1 MLTSNPMQFDLVFEG
16 GGAKGAVFVG
26 ALMEFEARGHTPARI
41 VGTSAGAITA
51 TLLAAGY
58 SARAARQ
65 AFEARDIKGRGIM
78 SGFLDIPTG
87 FSQTVIDASFLGALM
102 RFDIPLLP
110 APLEHRLDQWG
121 VERLLRSPRF
131 RQLFSFIE
139 MGGFYEGRAFLEW
152 LRATLDAHLAGLGSA
167 TFLEFARITGSDLS
181 VVASDTDAEQILVL
195 NHRTAPDLPVAWA
208 VRMSMSVPFVW
219 QEVVWRKEW
228 GKFRDRDLVG
238 HAIVDGGVLSNFP
251 MHLLSTDLAEVVEIM
266 GESDPL
272 AIPNLGFLIDE
283 EVDVDGSP
291 PAPRIAATPKPF
303 RRVMRLI
310 DTMLNA
316 HDRQIIERCL
326 QNDEVCRLPAG
337 GYGTAEF
344 DMSPA
349 RFDALVVAGQRAAR
363 EYFDRREHAAAALGS
378 PTGATSSA
386 G

>member
-1 MLTSNPMQFDLVFEG
+1 MQFDLVFEG
-16 GGAKGAVFVG
+16 GGAKGAVFIG
-26 ALMEFEARGHTPARI
+26 ALTEFEARGHTPARI

-58 SARAARQ
+58 SAREARQ
-65 AFEARDIKGRGIM
+65 RLEARDAQGRGVM
-78 SGFLDIPTG
+78 AGFLDVPAG
-87 FSQTVIDASFLGALM
+87 FTQELLDASFLGALV

-110 APLEHRLDQWG
+110 ARIEDRLDQAI
-121 VERLLRSPRF
+121 VKRLLRSPRF

-152 LRATLDAHLAGLGSA
+152 LRAALDARVAGLGRA
-167 TFLEFARITGSDLS
+167 TFSEFAQRTGRDLS
-181 VVASDTDAEQILVL
+181 VVASDTDAQQILVL

-208 VRMSMSVPFVW
+208 VRMSMSIPFVW

-228 GKFRDRDLVG
+228 GKFRGRDVVG

-283 EVDVDGSP
+283 ELAVEGSP
-291 PAPRIAATPKPF
+291 PPIRSSATPKPL
-303 RRVMRLI
+303 RRITRLI

-326 QNDEVCRLPAG
+326 QNDEVCRLPAAN
-337 GYGTAEF
+337 YGTAEF

-349 RFDALVVAGQRAAR
+349 RFDALVRAGQRAAR
-363 EYFDRREHAAAALGS
+363 EYFDRRERS
-378 PTGATSSA
+378 D
-386 G
+386 

>member
-1 MLTSNPMQFDLVFEG
+1 MQFDLVFEG

-41 VGTSAGAITA
+41 VGTSAGAIA
-51 TLLAAGY
+51 GTLLAAGY
-58 SARAARQ
+58 SAAEARQ
-65 AFEARDIKGRGIM
+65 RLEARDAKGRGIM
-78 SGFLDIPTG
+78 SGFLDVPTG
-87 FSQTVIDASFLGALM
+87 FTQAALDASFLGALVQ
-102 RFDIPLLP
+102 FDLPLIPDW
-110 APLEHRLDQWG
+110 LEHRLDRWA
-121 VERLLRSPRF
+121 VERLLRSPKF

-152 LRATLDAHLAGLGSA
+152 LRAALDARIAGLGNA
-167 TFLEFARITGSDLS
+167 TFTSFAKMTGSDLS
-181 VVASDTDAEQILVL
+181 VVASDTDAEQLLVL
-195 NHRTAPDLPVAWA
+195 NQRTAPDLPVAWA

-219 QEVVWRKEW
+219 QEVLWRKEW
-228 GKFRDRDLVG
+228 GKFRGRDLVG

-266 GESDPL
+266 GPSDPL
-272 AIPNLGFLIDE
+272 AIPNLGFLIEE
-283 EVDVDGSP
+283 EVLVDGIRPVVRSST
-291 PAPRIAATPKPF
+291 APKPV

-337 GYGTAEF
+337 GYGSAEF
-344 DMSPA
+344 DMNPA

-363 EYFDRREHAAAALGS
+363 EYFDRRERAAAPG
-378 PTGATSSA
+378 
-386 G
+386 

>member
-1 MLTSNPMQFDLVFEG
+1 MQFDLVFEG
-16 GGAKGAVFVG
+16 GGAKGAVFIG
-26 ALMEFEARGHTPARI
+26 ALAEFEARGHTPARI

-58 SARAARQ
+58 SAREARQ
-65 AFEARDIKGRGIM
+65 RLEARDAQGRAIM

-87 FSQTVIDASFLGALM
+87 FTQPILDGSFLGALV

-110 APLEHRLDQWG
+110 AQLEQRLDHAL
-121 VERLLRSPRF
+121 VERLLRSPKF

-139 MGGFYEGRAFLEW
+139 MGGVYEGRAFLGW
-152 LRATLDAHLAGLGSA
+152 LRAALDARIAGLGSA
-167 TFLEFARITGSDLS
+167 TFAEFARQTGRDLS
-181 VVASDTDAEQILVL
+181 VVASDTDAQQILVL

-208 VRMSMSVPFVW
+208 VRMSMSIPFVW

-228 GKFRDRDLVG
+228 GRFRGRDLVG

-266 GESDPL
+266 GETDPL

-283 EVDVDGSP
+283 ELHVDGSP
-291 PAPRIAATPKPF
+291 PARASTTPKPF
-303 RRVMRLI
+303 RRVTRLI

-326 QNDEVCRLPAG
+326 KNDEVCRLPAA
-337 GYGTAEF
+337 GYGTSEF

-349 RFDALVVAGQRAAR
+349 RFDALVRAGQRAAR
-363 EYFDRREHAAAALGS
+363 EYFDRRELGAEPTAS
-378 PTGATSSA
+378 RTGATE
-386 G
+386 